1 MARRLR
7 EAAKNIETATR
18 HGHALSTKEPRLVED
33 DGGVGDLY
41 GASMGEMPYGMHF
54 GSPDKLYAT
63 FVKPFTDVVKTAAGK
78 TAELSARAQSA
89 VKVAFEAAATTLVPA
104 LSSDYADIFAEEKRR
119 LDAIRQRYSDVYG
132 ATKGALLGNDVMA
145 AAFMFAPWAFLSA
158 GMVARSPGAALAVI
172 NVLGGGNP
180 AVERFVARVK
190 QTYGHGG
197 SGSGDK
203 WSRREDPGMDTW
215 AFEGGVFLGHVISE
229 DAEAQKR
236 PALAQVLT
244 SRKVRA
250 ALRDSPVARRLAH
263 DGQTAIKKTLRDVVA
278 KAKVVLRARSFED
291 VEGVVGRRLPGLDKL
306 RALQGQEADAA
317 REEVLRRVRA
327 AMKKVYA
334 ANLTA
339 QAEAALKAGLPKDHP
354 YVKAYVDAV
363 RTIDAL

>member
-1 MARRLR
+1 MTTQLRLC
-7 EAAKNIETATR
+7 
-18 HGHALSTKEPRLVED
+18 LVED
-33 DGGVGDLY
+33 DGGAGDLY

-132 ATKGALLGNDVMA
+132 ATKGVLMGNDVLA

-158 GMVARSPGAALAVI
+158 GMVARSPGAALTVV

-180 AVERFVARVK
+180 AVERFVTRVK
-190 QTYGHGG
+190 QAYGGRSA
-197 SGSGDK
+197 SGGDK

-215 AFEGGVFLGHVISE
+215 AFEGGIFLGHVINE
-229 DAEAQKR
+229 DAAGEHGR
-236 PALAQVLT
+236 PTLAQVLT

-250 ALRDSPVARRLAH
+250 ALQNSPVVRRLAH
-263 DGQTAIKKTLRDVVA
+263 DGQAAVKKTLHDVVA
-278 KAKVVLRARSFED
+278 KAKVVLRARTFDD
-291 VEGVVGRRLPGLDKL
+291 VEGVVGKKLPGLDRL
-306 RALQGQEADAA
+306 RSLQGPEVDAA

-327 AMKKVYA
+327 AMKKVYV
-334 ANLTA
+334 ANLVK
-339 QAEAALKAGLPKDHP
+339 QAETAVKAGLPKDHP
-354 YVKAYVDAV
+354 YVKAYAEAV